1 MNLTVSILGQE
12 FFNKLRTNKQ
22 LGYLVNL
29 SFINYNN
36 DYYII
41 QKIQSNKDI
50 KIIKKE
56 INKFNKKIIKKINKI
71 NLDLYI
77 NKLKKE
83 LLEPDYN
90 LNSKYNKYLSE
101 ILTRNYLFY
110 KIETLLNYI
119 DNINKED
126 LINFIN
132 LIINKENRIKIIIL

>member
-1 MNLTVSILGQE
+1 MNLTVSILGND
-12 FFNKLRTNKQ
+12 FFNKLRTIKQ

-29 SFINYNN
+29 SFISYNN

-71 NLDLYI
+71 NLDIYI
-77 NKLKKE
+77 TKLKKE

-90 LNSKYNKYLSE
+90 LNSKYSKYLVE

-119 DNINKED
+119 NNINKED

-132 LIINKENRIKIIIL
+132 LIINKKNRIKIIIL